1 MTEAERQ
8 RISLLDLLLDG
19 PVTEDHAHRIGIR
32 RLPRRIG
39 ELRHLEGIDIETVRG
54 PMGVPTEYRLRNA
67 QPYAR

>member
-32 RLPRRIG
+32 RLSRRIG
-39 ELRHLEGIDIETVRG
+39 DLRHLVGIDIETVRG
-54 PMGVPTEYRLRNA
+54 AKGTETEYRLSGLD
-67 QPYAR
+67 AR